1 MSRGI
6 ELIALIDLIYEAAL
20 DNVLWPGLIKLADA
34 MGAAQVAMPS
44 MDWRANV
51 VRSRR
56 ASIPI
61 CLHLGRNIGR
71 SMIRLCPRAA
81 LRPAGE
87 VYTLA
92 SRPRKMHFQIKGGS
106 LATLCIDVDG
116 ERADTR
122 SAKKKD
128 NKRLSQA
135 RSSRMLWP
143 APTRMALIASPLVPA
158 RRFRSRRPSLLA

>member
-20 DNVLWPGLIKLADA
+20 DNVLWPGVLIKLADA

-71 SMIRLCPRAA
+71 SMIRLCRELLFAQ
-81 LRPAGE
+81 R
-87 VYTLA
+87 
-92 SRPRKMHFQIKGGS
+92 
-106 LATLCIDVDG
+106 
-116 ERADTR
+116 
-122 SAKKKD
+122 
-128 NKRLSQA
+128 A
-135 RSSRMLWP
+135 RSIL
-143 APTRMALIASPLVPA
+143 LLVV
-158 RRFRSRRPSLLA
+158 REKCIFRSRGARGDVVH